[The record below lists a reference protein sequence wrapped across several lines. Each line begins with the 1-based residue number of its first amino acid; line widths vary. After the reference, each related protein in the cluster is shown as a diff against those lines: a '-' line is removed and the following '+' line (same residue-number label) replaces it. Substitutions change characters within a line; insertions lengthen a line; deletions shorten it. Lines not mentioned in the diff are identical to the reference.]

1 MTAPIWRCAL
11 LNSHRA
17 SPDGYPPSNMDR
29 TPNPRTPRQD
39 GARTAARKRVGGL
52 TKGIADADK
61 DIGRCGQSLC
71 GPDSLG
77 SCGGCGHSERSSH
90 HADREVHAEAVLNT
104 EAVGS
109 VQALRAGMGLVD
121 QPLHPVAQRRSAGP
135 DSRPAWH
142 DLQPTGWGDVPSL
155 APSRRVFGS
164 SSLTVSNSFDC
175 SCVDRSPL
183 HRNGWL

>member
-1 MTAPIWRCAL
+1 MTAPIWRCPL

-17 SPDGYPPSNMDR
+17 SPDGYPPSNRDR
-29 TPNPRTPRQD
+29 TPNTRTPHQN

-52 TKGIADADK
+52 TKGIADADR
-61 DIGRCGQSLC
+61 DIGCCGQPLC
-71 GPDSLG
+71 GPNPFG

-90 HADREVHAEAVLNT
+90 HTDREVHAEAILNT

-109 VQALRAGMGLVD
+109 VQALRAGVGLVD
-121 QPLHPVAQRRSAGP
+121 QPLRPVAQRRSEGP
-135 DSRPAWH
+135 DSRPASR
-142 DLQPTGWGDVPSL
+142 DLQPTGWGDLPSL

-175 SCVDRSPL
+175 SCADQSS
-183 HRNGWL
+183 HQRNGWI